1 MSAWRGAL
9 PLSTHTLMIAFSG
22 FGLSSGL
29 ALRLASVLKVVHL
42 RGSQVPLAKPSP
54 TNPSS
59 LTTRVFEGSISYIG
73 ERIII

>member
-1 MSAWRGAL
+1 MCEWRGVE
-9 PLSTHTLMIAFSG
+9 PLSKQTFVILSG

-42 RGSQVPLAKPSP
+42 RGSPVPLAKPSP

-59 LTTRVFEGSISYIG
+59 LSIRWL
-73 ERIII
+73 EQR